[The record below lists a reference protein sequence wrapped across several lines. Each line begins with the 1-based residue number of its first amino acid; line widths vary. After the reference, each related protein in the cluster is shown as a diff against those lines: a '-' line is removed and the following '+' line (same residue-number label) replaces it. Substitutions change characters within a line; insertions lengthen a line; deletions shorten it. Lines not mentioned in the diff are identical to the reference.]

1 MRLEL
6 VLDVHGRVSAST
18 LAQPAVAS
26 VPLPAVL
33 LSADLEAAA
42 MLAGTGARA
51 AWAASTRVAGCRS
64 LGSDSLANT
73 SQPGAAMGGVA
84 RRHGAPEFRGLPSA
98 SRGLFSEP
106 IRGSPR

>member
-1 MRLEL
+1 MGKRE
-6 VLDVHGRVSAST
+6 HAR
-18 LAQPAVAS
+18 PAVAS
-26 VPLPAVL
+26 VPLPAML

-64 LGSDSLANT
+64 LCSGSLANT

-84 RRHGAPEFRGLPSA
+84 RRHGAVASWGSLLP
-98 SRGLFSEP
+98 SRGLLSGS
-106 IRGSPR
+106 IRGGPR